1 MSQQGTRKFGLLGK
15 TLGHSFSRSHFMEK
29 FEEEQI
35 DATFENIE
43 LPDANAVEEWMKS
56 APSEYTGVS
65 VTIPYKEVV
74 IPFLDEF
81 SPEAKA
87 IGAVNC
93 IHFKGGKS
101 IGHNTDAYGFGQ
113 SIKPFLR
120 NIHERALLLGTG
132 GASKAVAYT
141 LKNLGITVGHI
152 SRTPNPEQ
160 MIYGYDQANEIMV
173 KSFLMIVNCTPLGT
187 SPNFEEKPNFPVEF
201 VGEDHFV
208 VDLIYNPSETKFLK
222 LARENGADTL
232 NGLSML
238 HQQAIKAWEI
248 WNS

>member
-29 FEEEQI
+29 FEKEEI
-35 DATFENIE
+35 DALFENIE

-74 IPFLDEF
+74 IPFLDEL

-93 IHFKGGKS
+93 IHFKDGKS

-160 MIYGYDQANEIMV
+160 MIYGYAQANEMMV
-173 KSFLMIVNCTPLGT
+173 TSFLMSVNCTLRLCTPTFDQTANLPTAFSAAGH
-187 SPNFEEKPNFPVEF
+187 SALA
-201 VGEDHFV
+201 
-208 VDLIYNPSETKFLK
+208 LI
-222 LARENGADTL
+222 
-232 NGLSML
+232 
-238 HQQAIKAWEI
+238 
-248 WNS
+248 